1 MSERILDLLGNQL
14 SFLNDHELGLDHT
27 SKIIREV
34 WSGRNKRNIE
44 DWTIGFKAIFVCPD
58 KLNCYCN
65 ITPV

>member
-44 DWTIGFKAIFVCPD
+44 DWKIQS
-58 KLNCYCN
+58 N
-65 ITPV
+65 ICVP